1 MATFSRCDV
10 AAHFGA
16 CEVFCEVKMR
26 RPIQHVRFAFF
37 AALLLAGGV
46 SAQTPLTWKQVR
58 EKFQTAN
65 PTLLAGQIGIE
76 ESKASEITAYLR
88 PNPALTA
95 SIDQID
101 PFSTNPYRPLG
112 YALPLV
118 AFSYLH
124 ERQHKRELRLESA
137 QKATGIVVSQQTDL
151 ERTLLFSLRSAFVQV
166 LQAKRVHALAKD
178 NLDYFDKELVISRSR
193 FKAGDIAQVDLDRLE
208 LQRVQYESD
217 FETATVN
224 LRSAKIVLLTLL
236 NDRSPLEQFDVSGTF
251 ESGNSLEPLDAF
263 HTIALESRPDLKAAV
278 QAIEKARTDYKLAVA
293 NGSTDPTFGV
303 DIARNPPLS
312 AYFGVS
318 VNIPLRIF
326 DKNQGEKERTRL
338 DVTHAERMH
347 DAATAQVFSD
357 VDSAYVA
364 LISAGN
370 LLRAYKEKYLATST
384 RVRDTVSYSYL
395 HGAAA
400 LVDFLDAQRDYRAVQ
415 VAYLNLT
422 GAYLTAVGQLNLA
435 VGREAIDY

>member
-1 MATFSRCDV
+1 
-10 AAHFGA
+10 
-16 CEVFCEVKMR
+16 MR
-26 RPIQHVRFAFF
+26 RPIHQ
-37 AALLLAGGV
+37 LLLAIFAGFLVAGGL
-46 SAQTPLTWKQVR
+46 SAQTPLTWRQVR
-58 EKFQTAN
+58 EKFQAAN
-65 PTLLAGQIGIE
+65 PTLLAGQISIE
-76 ESKASEITAYLR
+76 ESKASETTAYLR
-88 PNPALTA
+88 PNPGFTA
-95 SIDQID
+95 SIDQLD
-101 PFSTNPYRPLG
+101 PFDTNPYRPLAL
-112 YALPLV
+112 ALPLV
-118 AFSYLH
+118 SFSYLH

-137 QKATGIVVSQQTDL
+137 QKATGIAVSQQTDL

-166 LQAKRVHALAKD
+166 LQAKQVLALAKD
-178 NLDYFDKELVISRSR
+178 NLDYFDRELTISRSR

-236 NDRSPLEQFDVSGTF
+236 NDRTPLEQFDVTGTF
-251 ESGNSLEPLDAF
+251 ESGTNLDTLDAF

-278 QAIEKARTDYKLAVA
+278 QTIEKARTDYKLAVA

-303 DIARNPPLS
+303 DFAHNPPMT

-318 VNIPLRIF
+318 VNIPLRVF
-326 DKNQGEKERTRL
+326 DRNQGEKERTRL
-338 DVTHAERMH
+338 DVSHAERMH
-347 DAATAQVFSD
+347 DAALAQVFND

-364 LISAGN
+364 MVSAGN

-422 GAYLTAVGQLNLA
+422 GSYLTAVGQLNLA